1 MNKITN
7 RVFIIIF
14 LNGFTL
20 ALCFQ
25 IREKKAE
32 AAAKTANQIPS
43 VASSAGPSE
52 NSTPVASPIPYIN
65 CDETSLSESEIPA
78 KKCKTEQ
85 EEVQVL
91 PPPLNEQILID
102 KTASW
107 VCKQSMKSENDKIVE
122 GKIDLLKNS
131 NKERFEFLYPHS
143 KYHNYYKFKLAL
155 YTEMLSS
162 DQKEEKTTM
171 IEQEKSNETTVNESD
186 RDRTIVTSNDK
197 SKVPKAKTFPS
208 LKGFFNA

>member
-1 MNKITN
+1 M
-7 RVFIIIF
+7 FESDQSFLIIF
-14 LNGFTL
+14 LNGFTIP
-20 ALCFQ
+20 LCFQ

-32 AAAKTANQIPS
+32 AAAKTANQISS
-43 VASSAGPSE
+43 VVSSAGPSE

-65 CDETSLSESEIPA
+65 CDENSLSESEIPS

-85 EEVQVL
+85 EAIQVL

-107 VCKQSMKSENDKIVE
+107 VCKQRMKSENDKIVE
-122 GKIDLLKNS
+122 EKIDLLKDS
-131 NKERFEFLYPHS
+131 NKERFEFLFPHS
-143 KYHNYYKFKLAL
+143 KFHNYYKFKLAL

-171 IEQEKSNETTVNESD
+171 IEQEKPNETTVNESD